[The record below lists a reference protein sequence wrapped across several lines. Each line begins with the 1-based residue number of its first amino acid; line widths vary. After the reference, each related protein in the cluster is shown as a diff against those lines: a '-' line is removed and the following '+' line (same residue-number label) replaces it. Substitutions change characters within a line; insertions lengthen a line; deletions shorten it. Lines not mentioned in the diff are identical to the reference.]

1 MEEMFKKFSL
11 TPEMIEQR
19 SEAEAQLKFL
29 AEKDHDY
36 SATRTEKKKAEEEH
50 EEDQRVDPKRPHL
63 ANLNQDPQLSR
74 KVRYSI
80 DQAETRVGKRG
91 LNPPNDIEIGGM
103 GIRRVHALLQKREGE
118 FFLVAVEGGEDS
130 GCYLNGNLV
139 SAEERIYHFDRV
151 SFGTN
156 NIFLVVLPGSEPREE
171 VDEAV
176 VDWDFAQNELY
187 LKKETAEKELNE

>member
-1 MEEMFKKFSL
+1 MFKKFSL

-19 SEAEAQLKFL
+19 SETEAQLKFL

-36 SATRTEKKKAEEEH
+36 SATRNEKKKAEEEH

-80 DQAETRVGKRG
+80 DQPETRCGKRG
-91 LNPPNDIEIGGM
+91 LTPPNDIEIGGM

-118 FFLVAVEGGEDS
+118 FFLVAVEGG
-130 GCYLNGNLV
+130 
-139 SAEERIYHFDRV
+139 
-151 SFGTN
+151 
-156 NIFLVVLPGSEPREE
+156 
-171 VDEAV
+171 
-176 VDWDFAQNELY
+176 
-187 LKKETAEKELNE
+187 